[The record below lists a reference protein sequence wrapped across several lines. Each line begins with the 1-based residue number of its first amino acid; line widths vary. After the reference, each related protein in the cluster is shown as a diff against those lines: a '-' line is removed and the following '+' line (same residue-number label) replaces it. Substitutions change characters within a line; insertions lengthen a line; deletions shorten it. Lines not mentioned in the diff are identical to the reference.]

1 MPVMKL
7 ITNLV
12 SRVSTVLRQA
22 IIFNSLS
29 RAEWPAFNQVIKM
42 KLSVEVSLY
51 PLKDEYI
58 PVIKNFIDRVNTYA
72 GLKVI
77 TSTMSTQIFGDYDL
91 VMDEMPETCRQ
102 AKRRDCC
109 RNHPCRR

>member
-1 MPVMKL
+1 
-7 ITNLV
+7 
-12 SRVSTVLRQA
+12 
-22 IIFNSLS
+22 
-29 RAEWPAFNQVIKM
+29 M

-58 PVIKNFIDRVNTYA
+58 PVIKNFIDRVNTHA

-91 VMDEMPETCRQ
+91 VMDVMRDEMKKSFEQFGRAVFVCKFIDSDLSPST
-102 AKRRDCC
+102 A
-109 RNHPCRR
+109 P